1 MIIFYFIRSIKLIN
15 LKIQHKNLTNPQLK
29 IFLITVTYIAIPPP
43 HLYLNK
49 PFQFNKYFYRY
60 YFFHHLLKPSEM
72 ITFYLQ
78 FAQKIAHPNYF

>member
-29 IFLITVTYIAIPPP
+29 IFLITVTYIDISPP

-49 PFQFNKYFYRY
+49 LPSFNKYFYRY
-60 YFFHHLLKPSEM
+60 YFFHHLRKPSEM

-78 FAQKIAHPNYF
+78 FV